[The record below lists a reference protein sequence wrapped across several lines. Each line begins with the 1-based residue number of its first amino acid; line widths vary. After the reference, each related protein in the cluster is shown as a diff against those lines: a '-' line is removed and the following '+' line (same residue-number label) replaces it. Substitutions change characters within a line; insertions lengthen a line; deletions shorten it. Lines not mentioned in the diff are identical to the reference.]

1 MLGRSGRMNHSR
13 IGIQRLQVGFEQNCA
28 DPVVTKKNGYSD
40 LLLKMNFIP
49 LQLKATGFQP

>member
-1 MLGRSGRMNHSR
+1 MNHSR

-40 LLLKMNFIP
+40 FFLLKMNFIP